1 MCIKI
6 WDKKVKVCDSFVFL
20 KCIVV
25 VKDRLFVWMYVYEKC
40 MFGLFFYI
48 CMKNFLLKFNNYK

>member
-48 CMKNFLLKFNNYK
+48 CMKNFL